1 MRRRTIQVTGVSVV
15 LLVLTA
21 AGIQAQSAVVP
32 RGTTQTESRAS
43 EKAGPEY
50 APEVTIQ
57 SEDYAKAR
65 ARFRTKLL
73 RKSPA
78 PQNWTPLTPPAGVTQ
93 VEFPSGPLH
102 LKAWVNR
109 PAADDHHT
117 YPAVLFLHGGF
128 AFDLGDW
135 KASQPYRDAGYI

>member
-78 PQNWTPLTPPAGVTQ
+78 PQNWTPLTPPAGGKQ
-93 VEFPSGPLH
+93 VEFPPRPPPLQ
-102 LKAWVNR
+102 AWVDR
-109 PAADDHHT
+109 PAAHRPPTH
-117 YPAVLFLHGGF
+117 PAGAV
-128 AFDLGDW
+128 
-135 KASQPYRDAGYI
+135 PP